1 MTEEYRSHWPDA
13 SAADPLPSFSQ
24 PPAGPGH
31 SSQPGYR
38 ASPARSDYAGWGQ
51 RVRARLIDQGPTY
64 LGLIIFYAGYL
75 VFVVEL
81 AQSSGSAPDF
91 DSAAIAMIIGL
102 SVILASMIWV
112 AYNRWMIAGRTG
124 QIIRQASD
132 QDQAARRGERRA
144 DRPGERLHSRSCP
157 PARRSDDCGLSL
169 AAVGR
174 PEADLRRQDHEDH
187 RGQRCGELS
196 RLLISPGVAG
206 RMPGA

>member
-31 SSQPGYR
+31 SAQPGYR

-124 QIIRQASD
+124 QSLGKRVTKIRLLGEASD
-132 QDQAARRGERRA
+132 APIG
-144 DRPGERLHSRSCP
+144 PGNACIRDLVHLLDALTIVGYLWPRW
-157 PARRSDDCGLSL
+157 DD
-169 AAVGR
+169 
-174 PEADLRRQDHEDH
+174 RRQTFADKIMKTIVVNDA
-187 RGQRCGELS
+187 
-196 RLLISPGVAG
+196 VN
-206 RMPGA
+206 

>member
-31 SSQPGYR
+31 SAQPGYR

-75 VFVVEL
+75 VSVVEL

-124 QIIRQASD
+124 QSLGKRVTKIRLLGEASD
-132 QDQAARRGERRA
+132 APIGPRNACIRDLVHLLDALTIVGYLWPRW
-144 DRPGERLHSRSCP
+144 
-157 PARRSDDCGLSL
+157 DD
-169 AAVGR
+169 
-174 PEADLRRQDHEDH
+174 RRQTFADKIMKTIVVNDA
-187 RGQRCGELS
+187 
-196 RLLISPGVAG
+196 VN
-206 RMPGA
+206 

>member
-31 SSQPGYR
+31 SAQQGYR

-124 QIIRQASD
+124 QSLGKRVTKIRLLGEASD
-132 QDQAARRGERRA
+132 APIG
-144 DRPGERLHSRSCP
+144 PGNACIRDLVHLLDALTIVGYLWPRW
-157 PARRSDDCGLSL
+157 DD
-169 AAVGR
+169 
-174 PEADLRRQDHEDH
+174 RRQTFADKIMKTIVVNDA
-187 RGQRCGELS
+187 
-196 RLLISPGVAG
+196 VN
-206 RMPGA
+206 